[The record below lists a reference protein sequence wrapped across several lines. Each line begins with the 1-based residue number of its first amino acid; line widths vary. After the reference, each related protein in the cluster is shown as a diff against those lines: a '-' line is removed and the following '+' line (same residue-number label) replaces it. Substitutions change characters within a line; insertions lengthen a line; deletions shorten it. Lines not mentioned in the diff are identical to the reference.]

1 MAPLPHLLNALFR
14 RGASSDGNGVTS
26 ATSSMKATVHEVVKR
41 STKSPDFG
49 SGSRPASDF
58 NNQGFLALFALIGAG
73 MVIGSIWFFFWAKN
87 GGFKWRKGDWDDYKS
102 TVLRRKGPDGR
113 TLSNATKS
121 TRLGGGSVVHG
132 GSYGAPTSV
141 GYSDSTSM
149 VDEKEEQKRRA
160 GEGIRGGDGRKK
172 RRKDRD
178 PELADYRHERAARVG
193 GLNRAHDGMHYDYT
207 NTEPSELGSE
217 LSQRP
222 LVKETKPKDKKAAKK
237 EAEARE
243 KELRKAQKEAAK
255 VQKAKVAENKKRE
268 KAKAKEMKK
277 TKGKTDRSYSP
288 TAPDSPE
295 RGHRRYDDEYTE
307 YTEATS
313 YTGGYTATEDAYTDV
328 YTNNDSYYSSYRPN
342 AEANIARPTPAARS
356 YDTPSSSPRHQRNS
370 SRRSQSHT
378 RRSSSTPRRQGGSSS
393 RHHSRS
399 RHGSRHELGSST
411 ADSDTGTKVYSH
423 HIPGLS
429 GPAAPPTILPDESIS
444 QVGAPGR
451 RGRNV
456 MDGYRRSG
464 MRTRRDSLSDSE

>member
-1 MAPLPHLLNALFR
+1 MAPLPHLLSALLR
-14 RGASSDGNGVTS
+14 RAASPDSIVDATS
-26 ATSSMKATVHEVVKR
+26 ASHMQGTMHQLARRSSQ
-41 STKSPDFG
+41 SPGFG
-49 SGSRPASDF
+49 KGAKPASDF

-73 MVIGSIWFFFWAKN
+73 MVLGSIWFFFWAKN

-121 TRLGGGSVVHG
+121 TKLGGGSVVHG

-141 GYSDSTSM
+141 GYTDSSSM
-149 VDEKEEQKRRA
+149 VEEKEEQQRRA
-160 GEGIRGGDGRKK
+160 GEGIRGGGGRRTK
-172 RRKDRD
+172 RRKDKD
-178 PELADYRHERAARVG
+178 PELAEYRHEKAARVG
-193 GLNRAHDGMHYDYT
+193 GLNRQHDGTHFDYS

-222 LVKETKPKDKKAAKK
+222 LVKDGNNKKAAKK

-255 VQKAKVAENKKRE
+255 IQKAKLAENKKRE

-277 TKGKTDRSYSP
+277 AKGKSDRSYSP
-288 TAPDSPE
+288 AKAEPDSPE
-295 RGHRRYDDEYTE
+295 RRTNRRYADEMTE
-307 YTEATS
+307 VTEATTS
-313 YTGGYTATEDAYTDV
+313 YTEGYTETEVYTDV
-328 YTNNDSYYSSYRPN
+328 YTNNDSYYSSYRPH
-342 AEANIARPTPAARS
+342 AEANITRPTPAARN
-356 YDTPSSSPRHQRNS
+356 YDSPSPRHS
-370 SRRSQSHT
+370 SRRSHSHSRQSSPRKQSH
-378 RRSSSTPRRQGGSSS
+378 SRRQ
-393 RHHSRS
+393 SRS
-399 RHGSRHELGSST
+399 RRDLG
-411 ADSDTGTKVYSH
+411 DESDTGTKVYTH

-429 GPAAPPTILPDESIS
+429 SGPAAPTIVPDESIS

-464 MRTRRDSLSDSE
+464 VRSRRDSLSDSD

>member
-1 MAPLPHLLNALFR
+1 ME
-14 RGASSDGNGVTS
+14 
-26 ATSSMKATVHEVVKR
+26 ATVHEVAKR
-41 STKSPDFG
+41 ATKSVEFG
-49 SGSRPASDF
+49 SGARPATDF

-73 MVIGSIWFFFWAKN
+73 MVLGSIWFFFWAKN
-87 GGFKWRKGDWDDYKS
+87 GGFKWRGKEDWDDYKS

-132 GSYGAPTSV
+132 GTYGAPTSV
-141 GYSDSTSM
+141 GYSDTTSM
-149 VDEKEEQKRRA
+149 VDEKEEQQRRA

-178 PELADYRHERAARVG
+178 PELADYRHEKPARVG
-193 GLNRAHDGMHYDYT
+193 GINRAPDGTHYDYT

-222 LVKETKPKDKKAAKK
+222 LVKDTKPKDRKTAKK

-255 VQKAKVAENKKRE
+255 VQKAKLAENKKRE

-277 TKGKTDRSYSP
+277 GKGKTDRSYSP
-288 TAPDSPE
+288 AAPDSPE
-295 RGHRRYDDEYTE
+295 RRTHRRYDDEMTE
-307 YTEATS
+307 FTEATS

-328 YTNNDSYYSSYRPN
+328 YTNNDDSYYSSYRPN

-356 YDTPSSSPRHQRNS
+356 YDAPSSSPRQHHRNS

-378 RRSSSTPRRQGGSSS
+378 RSQSRTRSQSHIRRQSNSSPRKQGSSS

-399 RHGSRHELGSST
+399 RGGSRHDLGSSVT
-411 ADSDTGTKVYSH
+411 ESDTGTKVYSH

-456 MDGYRRSG
+456 MDGYRRTA
-464 MRTRRDSLSDSE
+464 RRNRRDSLSDSE